1 MSVRPDTD
9 IEANVALMTRMLN
22 YAGDAG
28 LTRLAEEADS
38 FIHPD
43 IDWYPG
49 LMTFGKK
56 VYRGREEYLAYLA
69 QAARGTTKGAYI
81 NVHEIRPVGEDW
93 VLGLAWVH
101 YENEEGKE
109 FDSEYALLAR
119 TQSGLIRDLRS
130 FSSLAEAERV
140 ARDA

>member
-1 MSVRPDTD
+1 VSIQPDTD
-9 IEANVALMTRMLN
+9 IEANVALMTRLMN
-22 YAGDAG
+22 YVGDAG
-28 LTRLAEEADS
+28 LTRLAEETDS
-38 FIHPD
+38 FIHPE

-49 LMTFGKK
+49 LMNFGKSL
-56 VYRGREEYLAYLA
+56 YSGREEYLAYLA
-69 QAARGTTKGAYI
+69 QAARGTTDGGYI
-81 NVHEIRPVGEDW
+81 NVHEIRPIGKDW

-101 YENEEGKE
+101 YETEEGKE

-119 TQSGLIRDLRS
+119 IEQGLVRELRS